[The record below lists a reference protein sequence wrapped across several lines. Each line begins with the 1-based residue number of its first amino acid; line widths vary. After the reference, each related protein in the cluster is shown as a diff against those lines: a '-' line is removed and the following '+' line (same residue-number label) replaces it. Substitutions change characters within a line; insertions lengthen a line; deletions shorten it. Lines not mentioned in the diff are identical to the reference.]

1 MIRDKYTIITG
12 AAGFLGTHHCRAVL
26 QMSRSLIMV
35 DNNQKLLKKTKT
47 ILENEFKKNN
57 PKIITANID
66 ITKEKQ
72 VKKLKYFLKKK
83 KIVNR
88 FNYK

>member
-35 DNNQKLLKKTKT
+35 DNNLKLLKKTKT
-47 ILENEFKKNN
+47 TLEKEFKTNN
-57 PKIITANID
+57 PKIITANVD
-66 ITKEKQ
+66 ITNEKQ
-72 VKKLKYFLKKK
+72 VKNLSIF
-83 KIVNR
+83 
-88 FNYK
+88 

>member
-1 MIRDKYTIITG
+1 MEVKQVMIRDKYTIITG

-57 PKIITANID
+57 PKIITANVD
-66 ITKEKQ
+66 ITKKN
-72 VKKLKYFLKKK
+72 KSKNLSIF
-83 KIVNR
+83 
-88 FNYK
+88 